1 MNFVLLLPF
10 TKLTSQLRLGGDLR
24 IRRIILRRID
34 GCDVLLDEA
43 FDAVVLGLVFVGVLH
58 DLGRRLKT
66 RPAIAL
72 LKHVDELAK
81 EALGPHLGLHLNL
94 KRLIQGLLIRS
105 LGNRNELV
113 GEIHNRKT
121 TPGAAIRRL
130 DDGLGIARKMEL
142 SLELEVHHGLGTS
155 LEIASRDGLIGS
167 KLLHK
172 TRIESHALIGLLH
185 GHETLALHADD
196 IGLSRTRLLTTLRE
210 NADIHGTR
218 VIAENTLQ
226 EVEQNGLAVGTTA
239 GQDVELLG
247 RIAAH
252 KKRRHVLDP
261 ELTNLAIRKNA
272 LNKPLNLRPADV
284 FRVTLLGVKVNTRRE
299 RNVILRTTI
308 AESDTQTAGKRR
320 HVVDSIVE
328 RNEIDIVIGLHT
340 EGLIEEELTA
350 LLHDIVLELRAT
362 EIRADLLKQL
372 LLVEHLAERAAQLGL
387 LMLTLRHLLNSLAEH
402 VLDVVTLDL
411 PDLRREL
418 ALKVNPAVRLFPH
431 MAGEAEPHIVRKL
444 GTLVVIAEVGVNH
457 ASHVVF
463 RARAGRL
470 NQVDDVV
477 LADLLV
483 SLGVIGLGPEE
494 KRSHTETLA
503 ILAKRESVPLLN
515 AVALVELV
523 RAPRGEVE
531 KGIQKIHM
539 NVLQALTDFLPILVI
554 HRTLLAEIV
563 DMCLDEA
570 PLFLVQ
576 RTLAGLST
584 RRGTTGSARLTT
596 NCRTTASGSHC
607 PTARDAI
614 VRLRNLVLHFGGR
627 LGHRRRL
634 IGIGT
639 NRELLDELDGD
650 RGLLRVHCDRTLG
663 LRTDPRNLVRKTARL
678 LGFLEHPLLTVS
690 ENGLVLDVLPIN
702 DEGETAEEL
711 THSRNE

>member
-24 IRRIILRRID
+24 VRRIILRRID

-43 FDAVVLGLVFVGVLH
+43 FDAVILGLVFVGVLH

-105 LGNRNELV
+105 LGNRDELV

-121 TPGAAIRRL
+121 TPGATIRRL

-142 SLELEVHHGLGTS
+142 RLELEVHHGLGTA
-155 LEIASRDGLIGS
+155 LEITSGDRLIRS
-167 KLLHK
+167 KLLHE
-172 TRIESHALIGLLH
+172 TRVESHALVRLLH
-185 GHETLALHADD
+185 GHETLTLHADD
-196 IGLSRTRLLTTLRE
+196 IRLGRARLLATLRE

-218 VIAENTLQ
+218 LIAENTLQ
-226 EVEQNGLAVGTTA
+226 KVEQNGLAVGTTA

-252 KKRRHVLDP
+252 EKRGHVLDP
-261 ELTNLAIRKNA
+261 ELTNLTIRENA
-272 LNKPLNLRPADV
+272 DDELLNLGPA
-284 FRVTLLGVKVNTRRE
+284 RVLLMLLLGIEVDTRRE

-308 AESDTQTAGKRR
+308 AEPHTQTAGKRR

-340 EGLIEEELTA
+340 ERLIEEELTT

-362 EIRADLLKQL
+362 EIRAHLLKQL

-387 LMLTLRHLLNSLAEH
+387 LMLTLRHLLNPLAENI
-402 VLDVVTLDL
+402 LDVVTLDL

-431 MAGEAEPHIVRKL
+431 MAREAEPHIVRKL
-444 GTLVVIAEVGVNH
+444 GTLVIIAEVGMDDT
-457 ASHVVF
+457 SHIIL
-463 RARAGRL
+463 RTRAGRL
-470 NQVDDVV
+470 NQVDDVI

-494 KRSHTETLA
+494 KRSHTETLPV
-503 ILAKRESVPLLN
+503 LAKRESVPLLN

-523 RAPRGEVE
+523 RAPR
-531 KGIQKIHM
+531 
-539 NVLQALTDFLPILVI
+539 
-554 HRTLLAEIV
+554 
-563 DMCLDEA
+563 
-570 PLFLVQ
+570 
-576 RTLAGLST
+576 
-584 RRGTTGSARLTT
+584 
-596 NCRTTASGSHC
+596 
-607 PTARDAI
+607 
-614 VRLRNLVLHFGGR
+614 
-627 LGHRRRL
+627 
-634 IGIGT
+634 
-639 NRELLDELDGD
+639 
-650 RGLLRVHCDRTLG
+650 
-663 LRTDPRNLVRKTARL
+663 
-678 LGFLEHPLLTVS
+678 
-690 ENGLVLDVLPIN
+690 
-702 DEGETAEEL
+702 
-711 THSRNE
+711 